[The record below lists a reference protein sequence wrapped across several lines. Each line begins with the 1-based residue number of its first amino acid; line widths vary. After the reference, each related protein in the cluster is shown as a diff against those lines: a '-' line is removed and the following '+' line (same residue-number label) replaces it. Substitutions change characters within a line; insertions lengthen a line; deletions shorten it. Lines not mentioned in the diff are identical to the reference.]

1 MHTPNSFTNSSA
13 SPITGFESKAKKP
26 NYAKGSMPVIEEE
39 ILNEFNP
46 VRFLGLTLKELAN
59 NMKLTVTE

>member
-1 MHTPNSFTNSSA
+1 MA
-13 SPITGFESKAKKP
+13 
-26 NYAKGSMPVIEEE
+26 VIEEE

-59 NMKLTVTE
+59 NMKLTVTK